1 MISRKVA
8 MLGLLALVCA
18 GCATGTR
25 SAANGAYGNGGDGGV
40 WASPMT
46 SETQHCEGWYDTR
59 VGACDSM
66 GD

>member
-1 MISRKVA
+1 MISRGVA
-8 MLGLLALVCA
+8 VLGLVALMCA

-25 SAANGAYGNGGDGGV
+25 SAAIGGSGSDGGV

-46 SETQHCEGWYDTR
+46 NESQHCEGWYDTR
-59 VGACDSM
+59 VNACDSM